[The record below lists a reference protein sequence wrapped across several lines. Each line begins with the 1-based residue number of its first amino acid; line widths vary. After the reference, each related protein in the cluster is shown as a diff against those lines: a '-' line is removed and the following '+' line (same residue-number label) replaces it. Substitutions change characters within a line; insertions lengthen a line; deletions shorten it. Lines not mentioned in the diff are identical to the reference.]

1 MQAPPNGGPIPSISN
16 RLPQYVLQAVMA
28 RFDAFSSSPESVREV
43 LRAALSLIDTTMSAQ
58 LQLQAQVTRLQD
70 SMKAL
75 VAGMRYGDRARDGG
89 GGQ

>member
-1 MQAPPNGGPIPSISN
+1 
-16 RLPQYVLQAVMA
+16 MA

-58 LQLQAQVTRLQD
+58 LMLQEQVNRLQE

-75 VAGMRYGDRARDGG
+75 VAGMRVVTERAMAEGASDGG
-89 GGQ
+89 AGGL

>member
-1 MQAPPNGGPIPSISN
+1 
-16 RLPQYVLQAVMA
+16 MA

-58 LQLQAQVTRLQD
+58 LTLQEQVNRLQE

-75 VAGMRYGDRARDGG
+75 VAGMRMVTERAMAEGASDGAAG
-89 GGQ
+89 GL

>member
-1 MQAPPNGGPIPSISN
+1 
-16 RLPQYVLQAVMA
+16 MA

-58 LQLQAQVTRLQD
+58 LMLQEQVNRLQE

-75 VAGMRYGDRARDGG
+75 VAGMRMVTGRAMAEGASDGG
-89 GGQ
+89 AGGL

>member
-1 MQAPPNGGPIPSISN
+1 
-16 RLPQYVLQAVMA
+16 MA

-58 LQLQAQVTRLQD
+58 LMLQEQVNRLQE

-75 VAGMRYGDRARDGG
+75 VAGMRMVTERAMAEGASDGG
-89 GGQ
+89 AGGL